1 MVSVGLVLVAS
12 ASAVAGR
19 AWLPHPAALFAQPTP
34 TATATDV
41 RRVVLL
47 ERRRDFDALAA
58 SIRDA
63 ADDPDGFR
71 VRTSLLARLV
81 TFRTELTALPTDEI
95 GTAARS
101 HYFDAGARLNE
112 AAGLLVGPYNASRV
126 RDLVNQAQA
135 SWRKA
140 DDLLR

>member
-1 MVSVGLVLVAS
+1 MVGVGLVLVAS

-19 AWLPHPAALFAQPTP
+19 AWLPHPATLFAQPTP
-34 TATATDV
+34 IAIATDA
-41 RRVVLL
+41 RRGVLL

-63 ADDPDGFR
+63 ADDADGFR
-71 VRTSLLARLV
+71 VRTSLLARLA
-81 TFRTELTALPTDEI
+81 TFRAELGAMPINEVS
-95 GTAARS
+95 GAARS
-101 HYFDAGARLNE
+101 HFYDAGARLND
-112 AAGLLVGPYNASRV
+112 AAVLLVGPFNASRV

-135 SWRKA
+135 AWRKG